1 MVTLRVLAGY
11 LVRCSSMVVRA
22 SRRLAWRYTH
32 DLADLNDAITHYRT
46 ALACPDS
53 DPDLAVWFS

>member
-1 MVTLRVLAGY
+1 
-11 LVRCSSMVVRA
+11 MVVRA